1 MSAQSQTE
9 STPSTPSTPS
19 QGETTQVSIT
29 DVEIKD
35 ENTALNVMVALLNT
49 AQRRGVYTMQE
60 SAKAWDCIKMFMR
73 KNETD
78 KA

>member
-1 MSAQSQTE
+1 MSAQSESQTD
-9 STPSTPSTPS
+9 STPSTQT
-19 QGETTQVSIT
+19 QGETTQVSVT

-49 AQRRGVYTMQE
+49 AQRRGIYTMAE
-60 SAKAWDCIKMFMR
+60 SAKAWECVKMFMR
-73 KNETD
+73 KNEPD

>member
-1 MSAQSQTE
+1 MSAQTETQTQSTQPAQTE
-9 STPSTPSTPS
+9 T
-19 QGETTQVSIT
+19 ETKEVNIV
-29 DVEIKD
+29 DVDIKD

-60 SAKAWDCIKMFMR
+60 AAQAWNCVKMFMR
-73 KNETD
+73 KNESV

>member
-1 MSAQSQTE
+1 MSAQSESQTD
-9 STPSTPSTPS
+9 STPSTQT
-19 QGETTQVSIT
+19 QGETTQVNIT

-49 AQRRGVYTMQE
+49 TQRRGVYSMQE